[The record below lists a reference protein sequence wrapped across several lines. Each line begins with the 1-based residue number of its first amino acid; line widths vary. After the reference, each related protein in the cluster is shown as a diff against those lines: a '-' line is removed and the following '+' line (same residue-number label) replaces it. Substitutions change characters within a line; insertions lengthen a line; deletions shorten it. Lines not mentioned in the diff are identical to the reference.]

1 MDSAWRTGNCPRP
14 STSRD
19 QSRPATV
26 DQLGA
31 VIVFAAIVAVLVVV
45 GIRVGMLIAPR
56 IDRLSGSEEE
66 GEGADDD

>member
-1 MDSAWRTGNCPRP
+1 MI
-14 STSRD
+14 
-19 QSRPATV
+19 
-26 DQLGA
+26 A
-31 VIVFAAIVAVLVVV
+31 VIVFVAIVAVLVVV

>member
-1 MDSAWRTGNCPRP
+1 M
-14 STSRD
+14 
-19 QSRPATV
+19 
-26 DQLGA
+26 DQLIALVVFFA
-31 VIVFAAIVAVLVVV
+31 VVGVLVVV